1 MPSHYHKQRKG
12 RQPPKAQEI
21 NDRYDARFREIKQQ
35 AARRASHITTA
46 LAAGLGALAIGEVGR
61 HTYQNIQRK
70 QAAAQRAERD
80 HRVARARGLRD
91 LTQAQQAEEV
101 ATARRMHRIPTPLS
115 QFDIREPYTR
125 AEILTAIATRERP
138 HTREAA
144 TLLLNN
150 QEL

>member
-1 MPSHYHKQRKG
+1 MAKG
-12 RQPPKAQEI
+12 AAKAKGKPVSG
-21 NDRYDARFREIKQQ
+21 YMK
-35 AARRASHITTA
+35 AAAV
-46 LAAGLGALAIGEVGR
+46 GLGALAIGEVGR

-91 LTQAQQAEEV
+91 LSQAQQAEEY

-115 QFDIREPYTR
+115 QFDIREPYTE
-125 AEILTAIATRERP
+125 AEILTRIATRERP
-138 HTREAA
+138 HIRQAA

>member
-1 MPSHYHKQRKG
+1 MT
-12 RQPPKAQEI
+12 KAKES
-21 NDRYDARFREIKQQ
+21 ARG
-35 AARRASHITTA
+35 AATA
-46 LAAGLGALAIGEVGR
+46 KPVSGYMKAAAVGLGALAIGEGAR
-61 HTYQNIQRK
+61 QTYNSLQRK
-70 QAAAQRAERD
+70 QGAQQAARRAERD

-91 LTQAQQAEEV
+91 LSNAQQADEYV
-101 ATARRMHRIPTPLS
+101 TARRMHRIPTPLS

-150 QEL
+150 GEL